1 MFELPILARQ
11 ARDLVEAQFS
21 AAEQPRGPAARTTRG
36 ARRAGAPAPARV
48 RLRVVSARVLRA
60 LADRL
65 EPRADARP
73 RSA

>member
-21 AAEQPRGPAARTTRG
+21 PAEQPRGPAATRTAGG
-36 ARRAGAPAPARV
+36 ARRAAAPAPVRV
-48 RLRVVSARVLRA
+48 RVVTARGLRA

>member
-11 ARDLVEAQFS
+11 ARDLVEAQFA
-21 AAEQPRGPAARTTRG
+21 AAERPRGPARATSR
-36 ARRAGAPAPARV
+36 AARAGASASAPGA
-48 RLRVVSARVLRA
+48 LRVASARVLRA